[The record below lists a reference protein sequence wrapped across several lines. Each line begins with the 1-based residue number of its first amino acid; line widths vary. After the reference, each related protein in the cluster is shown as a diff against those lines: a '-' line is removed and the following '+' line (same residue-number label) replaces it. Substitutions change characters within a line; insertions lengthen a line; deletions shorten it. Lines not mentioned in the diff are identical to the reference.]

1 MGSFLSKSTAA
12 RAASRRQYP
21 KTPSPSTTTTRQPAA
36 SQSPGPKYH
45 PQEQASATRSE
56 AIDLDAR
63 DPDFAASLRKIGPV
77 TPNPTLSNSSTFKSP
92 SVFPDANN
100 PTLLVLS
107 SRARIASA
115 AEKEAEVLGR
125 PDHEGREFIDV
136 VTIRQ
141 LLQMRNR
148 QNLPDEQIERLLRLK
163 KGVVSRLGPKGL
175 VAEVAP

>member
-1 MGSFLSKSTAA
+1 M
-12 RAASRRQYP
+12 
-21 KTPSPSTTTTRQPAA
+21 
-36 SQSPGPKYH
+36 
-45 PQEQASATRSE
+45 
-56 AIDLDAR
+56 
-63 DPDFAASLRKIGPV
+63 
-77 TPNPTLSNSSTFKSP
+77 
-92 SVFPDANN
+92 
-100 PTLLVLS
+100 
-107 SRARIASA
+107 
-115 AEKEAEVLGR
+115 LGR